1 MAWESAPPLS
11 YPTPNPFYVG
21 NALAN
26 LVSNY
31 QQAQQ
36 GQQATQQNNLR
47 LQQDQALL
55 DQSKAFAGGLP
66 TNPDGTPNYSA
77 IMQTLAEKG
86 DINPISAL
94 APIIQQQQQ
103 IQSG

>member
-1 MAWESAPPLS
+1 MAWATEPSPSPAA
-11 YPTPNPFYVG
+11 YPSPNPFYLG
-21 NALAN
+21 NALSN

-47 LQQDQALL
+47 LQQDQQLL

-77 IMQTLAEKG
+77 IMKTLAEKG
-86 DINPISAL
+86 G
-94 APIIQQQQQ
+94 IIDP
-103 IQSG
+103 GKFAAWKKR